1 METTE
6 APICVPTEQP
16 QPPAVT
22 PEPTPPKDPAP
33 PKPGV
38 ETILMALKKAIEGT
52 EEDVDQTALVKV
64 IQDNRAFVLEYA
76 MQAYLDNPKNAHLL
90 EGVTSIIAQ
99 IEKTV
104 RDDRKERMKKKEN
117 ENNQVAFSQMLEA
130 MKSISSGAIAL
141 PVFDQTDFILDP
153 TKSLLDLV
161 NVAPIKPEELV
172 QGNEIVDLDGQ
183 PV

>member
-1 METTE
+1 METIPETPQTE
-6 APICVPTEQP
+6 VIPVQE
-16 QPPAVT
+16 T
-22 PEPTPPKDPAP
+22 PEPNTPPKDPAP

-38 ETILMALKKAIEGT
+38 EAILAALKKAIEGT
-52 EEDVDQTALVKV
+52 EEDVDQVALIKV
-64 IQDNRAFVLEYA
+64 IQDNRAFVLQFA

-90 EGVTSIIAQ
+90 EGVTAIIAQ

-130 MKSISSGAIAL
+130 MKNISSGAIAI

-153 TKSLLDLV
+153 TKSLLELAS
-161 NVAPIKPEELV
+161 VAPIKPEELEM
-172 QGNEIVDLDGQ
+172 GNGLVNIDGD
-183 PV
+183 PI